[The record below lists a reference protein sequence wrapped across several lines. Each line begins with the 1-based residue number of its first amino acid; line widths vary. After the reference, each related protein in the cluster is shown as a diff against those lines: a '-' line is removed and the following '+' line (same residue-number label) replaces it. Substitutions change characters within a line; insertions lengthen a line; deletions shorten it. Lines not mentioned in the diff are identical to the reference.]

1 MDGFGMPAASASIR
15 KSASFRSR
23 IPVRRSKV
31 PHQRRCHS
39 PPVNALTN
47 SASVSAIRFPLK
59 LKKKTKGSQKSV
71 QKAKNLNRDR
81 RYSTTSSSSS
91 YSSSDESAESQDVH
105 YNNNKV

>member
-59 LKKKTKGSQKSV
+59 LKKKKGSQKSV

-91 YSSSDESAESQDVH
+91 YSSSDESAQSQDVH